1 MPSKHTS
8 ATTTSDR
15 RTYPGYRADLGE
27 DPARFLAFEN
37 PHPRIR
43 GLNSP
48 ALVAAYLDVE
58 TDREQPRKPVVA
70 HLNRRKAELE
80 GST

>member
-8 ATTTSDR
+8 GTTTTDR
-15 RTYPGYRADLGE
+15 PTYPEYRERFGE
-27 DPARFLAFEN
+27 DPARFLAFED

-43 GLNSP
+43 GLDSP

-58 TDREQPRKPVVA
+58 TDREQPRRAVVA
-70 HLNRRKAELE
+70 HLNRRKADLE